1 MQLKDYTTI
10 RNHLQDYVARSGIKV
25 WIGTEY
31 TNYALY
37 ELITPVVCYNVF
49 NEFIFVN
56 IFSSDVYAAHVVH
69 MTLLFETIAAVCVCV
84 GFSPSHY
91 LKPSRSFD
99 NSKYVWM

>member
-10 RNHLQDYVARSGIKV
+10 RNDLQDYVARSGIKV

-37 ELITPVVCYNVF
+37 ELITPVVCYHVF
-49 NEFIFVN
+49 SELICVN

-69 MTLLFETIAAVCVCV
+69 MKLIFEASVFITVLSVI
-84 GFSPSHY
+84 
-91 LKPSRSFD
+91 
-99 NSKYVWM
+99 